1 MNHLPPLDL
10 GTENAG
16 IGSASEALGPLHSL
30 ASAACVVR
38 LLSVEQRSGVTSVGD
53 GISVDASRWT
63 FDGTVANTFDA
74 HVARSV
80 PLYRES
86 HQLALDLSDYFVKT
100 ESLVYDIGCS
110 TGSLTRLLFEKNRD
124 KTTSIVGIDPV
135 AEMIDFARSQHTA
148 GSPSPEFVCD
158 DVVTMTLSRSDY
170 VVMFYTLQFIHP
182 AVRQL
187 VVDKI
192 YSSLNWGGA
201 LVLFEKVRAPDARF
215 QDLATGLYVEYKLRN
230 GFELGETA
238 AKTRSLKGVLEPFSS
253 QGNLDLLRR
262 AGFSDVM
269 TVSKFICFEGFLAI
283 K

>member
-1 MNHLPPLDL
+1 M
-10 GTENAG
+10 
-16 IGSASEALGPLHSL
+16 
-30 ASAACVVR
+30 
-38 LLSVEQRSGVTSVGD
+38 TSVGD
-53 GISVDASRWT
+53 GISADGSRWT
-63 FDGTVANTFDA
+63 FEGTVAKTFDD

-80 PLYRES
+80 PLYHES
-86 HQLALDLSDYFVKT
+86 HQLALDLSDYFVKR

-110 TGSLTRLLFEKNRD
+110 TGTLTRLLFDKNCD
-124 KTTSIVGIDPV
+124 KTNSIVGIDSV
-135 AEMIDFARSQHTA
+135 AEMIDFARKQHAA
-148 GSPSPEFVCD
+148 GNPAPEYVCD
-158 DVVTMTLSRSDY
+158 DVVTSTLSRSDY

-182 AVRQL
+182 VVRQL

-192 YSSLNWGGA
+192 YNSLNWGGA

-215 QDLATGLYVEYKLRN
+215 QDLTTGLYVEYKLRN

-269 TVSKFICFEGFLAI
+269 TVSKYVCFEGFLAI

>member
-1 MNHLPPLDL
+1 M
-10 GTENAG
+10 
-16 IGSASEALGPLHSL
+16 
-30 ASAACVVR
+30 
-38 LLSVEQRSGVTSVGD
+38 TSVGD
-53 GISVDASRWT
+53 GISANSSRWS
-63 FDGTVANTFDA
+63 FEGAIANTFDA
-74 HVARSV
+74 HVSRSV

-86 HQLALDLSDYFVKT
+86 HQLAVDLSDYFVKRG
-100 ESLVYDIGCS
+100 SLVYDIGCS
-110 TGSLTRLLFEKNRD
+110 TGSLTRLLFDKNSD
-124 KTTSIVGIDPV
+124 KTTSVVGIDPV
-135 AEMIDFARSQHTA
+135 AEMIDFARKQHA
-148 GSPSPEFVCD
+148 IDNPAPEYVCD
-158 DVVTMTLSRSDY
+158 DVVTMTLLKSDFI
-170 VVMFYTLQFIHP
+170 VMFYTLQFIHP

-201 LVLFEKVRAPDARF
+201 LVLYEKVRAPDARF

-269 TVSKFICFEGFLAI
+269 TVSKFVCFEGFLAI